1 MCAPGDGR
9 HADNGRRPGR
19 YNRPWWRRTLLST
32 AGMEM
37 LSRVILEI
45 YVQWGINILYSECW
59 VRCTNALARD
69 VLVSASSKN
78 LKSWGKVMKALQK
91 ALEEQET
98 WAAAQKCLR
107 LTPRLGI
114 GAATQTVFENDRA
127 EKEQGLETDNL
138 SRSLLGSP
146 GTESERVLETN
157 SRSRSSSPVL
167 KSLSAVGFNP
177 SENPPSPRESVV
189 SADLR
194 QIDMRPPPYAPQH
207 GAEAEEEG
215 RSSVKFRATDTR
227 GCDYKGGGAVLGGEE
242 KSEPNWRTGSPAIPF
257 KAEMPLERRRSRRSG
272 TPAHQKP
279 RGRSQSKKHRRQ
291 EVSDQST
298 SSHLEEEKVE
308 QVSKPV
314 REGWCKGREYRE

>member
-1 MCAPGDGR
+1 MK
-9 HADNGRRPGR
+9 
-19 YNRPWWRRTLLST
+19 
-32 AGMEM
+32 M
-37 LSRVILEI
+37 LSKVISEI
-45 YVQWGINILYSECW
+45 CVQWGINILYSECW
-59 VRCTNALARD
+59 VRCTNVLVRD
-69 VLVSASSKN
+69 VIVSATSKN

-138 SRSLLGSP
+138 SRSVLVSP

-157 SRSRSSSPVL
+157 MQSRSSSPVL
-167 KSLSAVGFNP
+167 KSLSAVRFNP
-177 SENPPSPRESVV
+177 SENPLSPRESVV

-194 QIDMRPPPYAPQH
+194 QIDVRPPPYAPQH
-207 GAEAEEEG
+207 GVEAEEEG

-227 GCDYKGGGAVLGGEE
+227 GWDQKGGGAVLGGEE
-242 KSEPNWRTGSPAIPF
+242 KSEPNRRTGSPAIPF
-257 KAEMPLERRRSRRSG
+257 KAKMPLERRQSRRSG

-298 SSHLEEEKVE
+298 SSHSEEEEVE

-314 REGWCKGREYRE
+314 